1 MERYI
6 KTPTVGEI
14 ITEEFM
20 KPLNIS
26 LETLASNTSLSE
38 TYLQAILN
46 NEVKVTPETSMKL
59 ADYFGMS
66 ELFFYKLQKDIDKR
80 NARLEAIGEVTTAHH
95 KDLVFA

>member
-38 TYLQAILN
+38 TYLQAVFD

-66 ELFFYKLQKDIDKR
+66 ELFFYRLQKDIDRR
-80 NARLEAIGEVTTAHH
+80 NARLEALGEVTPIPRQ
-95 KDLVFA
+95 DLVFA

>member
-1 MERYI
+1 MKRYI
-6 KTPTVGEI
+6 KTPTVGKI

-38 TYLQAILN
+38 TYLQAILD
-46 NEVKVTPETSMKL
+46 NEIKITPETSMKL

-66 ELFFYKLQKDIDKR
+66 ELFFYRLQKDIDRR
-80 NARLEAIGEVTTAHH
+80 NARLETLGEVVPVHQQELA
-95 KDLVFA
+95 FA